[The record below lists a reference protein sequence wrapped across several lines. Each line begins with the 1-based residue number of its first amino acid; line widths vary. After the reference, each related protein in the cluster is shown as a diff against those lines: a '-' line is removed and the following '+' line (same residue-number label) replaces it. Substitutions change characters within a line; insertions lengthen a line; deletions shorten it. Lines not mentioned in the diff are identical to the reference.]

1 MAIGSPR
8 KRSASLNVLAMLI
21 ALAVSAFIG
30 ATAGLIWQSAG
41 WFEDEPEHEVVTAE
55 APGD

>member
-1 MAIGSPR
+1 MAIGTPR
-8 KRSASLNVLAMLI
+8 KRSASLNVLAMLV
-21 ALAVSAFIG
+21 ALVLSAFIG

-41 WFEDEPEHEVVTAE
+41 WFEDEAEHEVVTAE